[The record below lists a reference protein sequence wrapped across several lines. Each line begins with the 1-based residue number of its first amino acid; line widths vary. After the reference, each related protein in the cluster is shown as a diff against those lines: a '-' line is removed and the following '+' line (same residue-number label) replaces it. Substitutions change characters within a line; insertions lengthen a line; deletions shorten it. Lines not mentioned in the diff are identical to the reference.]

1 MCALVTGV
9 QTCAL
14 PISASSAVLSALRM
28 LEEEAARG
36 RGNLITLRAS
46 QEAAFYVLNNKRRE
60 LDEIEQRYGVRIA
73 ILPDGE
79 VEGARMSVEASGPRP
94 ERVVDYTPMVEDDD
108 ALDVVEDRKS
118 TRLNP

>member
-1 MCALVTGV
+1 
-9 QTCAL
+9 
-14 PISASSAVLSALRM
+14 M

-94 ERVVDYTPMVEDDD
+94 ARGVGYTPLVEDDADLD
-108 ALDVVEDRKS
+108 AVEELEGEETEEVEAAQEGRAG
-118 TRLNP
+118 REGERERA